1 MKKREPYQPQSP
13 ETRVIWRRFCAILA
27 ATERQYASQV
37 MPVLVDLYKRHEEVC
52 GHKQDETLAR
62 ENVAFLYEI
71 HHIDDFGP
79 DLAGRV
85 RKVIREYEL
94 KYEANGPPRKKFTLI
109 QGGRKDDQPPTF
121 RGDLRLLLGHRSK
134 LN

>member
-1 MKKREPYQPQSP
+1 MKKREPYELQSA

-27 ATERQYASQV
+27 ATERQYASHV

-52 GHKQDETLAR
+52 GHKADETLAR

-85 RKVIREYEL
+85 RKVIREFEQ
-94 KYEANGPPRKKFTLI
+94 KYEAHEALRKQFRLI
-109 QGGRKDDQPPTF
+109 KGGRKENQPATF

>member
-1 MKKREPYQPQSP
+1 MP
-13 ETRVIWRRFCAILA
+13 E
-27 ATERQYASQV
+27 
-37 MPVLVDLYKRHEEVC
+37 LVDLYKRHEEIC

-85 RKVIREYEL
+85 RKVIRQYEL
-94 KYEANGPPRKKFTLI
+94 TYETNGVPRKKFTLI
-109 QGGRKDDQPPTF
+109 KGGRKDDQPPTF
-121 RGDLRLLLGHRSK
+121 RGDLRLLLSHRSK
-134 LN
+134 LD